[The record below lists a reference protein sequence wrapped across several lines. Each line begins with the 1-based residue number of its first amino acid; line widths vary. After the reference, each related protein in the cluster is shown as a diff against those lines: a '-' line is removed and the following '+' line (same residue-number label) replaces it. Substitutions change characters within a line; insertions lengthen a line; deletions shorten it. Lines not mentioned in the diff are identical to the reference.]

1 MNEISKNKKDNEI
14 KSVIE
19 KAKTKNLTFEYS
31 LDLETKVILFFKK
44 DNVNICLL
52 IKFDIYGNRIDKV
65 ELTKYIRTDYFDE
78 VESDIDNII
87 EDEVSAEDALKLQKI
102 PLNNPKSFIDY
113 IISNIDPKVFNE
125 VSKEHKK
132 EANRLYHLIGL
143 TVNSM
148 YPIKEV
154 ADYILKGAISG
165 KNQFFLKNTI
175 SRAIDYC
182 KKDFRSDFSVEQLQK
197 LLKEVM

>member
-14 KSVIE
+14 KNVIE
-19 KAKTKNLTFEYS
+19 KAKTMNLKFEFA
-31 LDLETKVILFFKK
+31 LDLETKVILVFKT

-52 IKFDIYGNRIDKV
+52 IKFDLWGNRIGKV
-65 ELTKYIRTDYFDE
+65 ELNKYIRTDYFDE
-78 VESDIDNII
+78 VEDEVASDI
-87 EDEVSAEDALKLQKI
+87 EDELHSEDTLKSQKI

-113 IISNIDPKVFNE
+113 IISNIDPKSFNQ
-125 VSKEHKK
+125 VSIEHKK
-132 EANRLYHLIGL
+132 EAKRFYHLIGL
-143 TVNSM
+143 TVNSG

-175 SRAIDYC
+175 RRAIENC
-182 KKDFRSDFSVEQLQK
+182 KKDFCSDFSVEQLQK

>member
-31 LDLETKVILFFKK
+31 LDLETKVLLFLKK

-52 IKFDIYGNRIDKV
+52 IKFDIWGNRIDKV

-87 EDEVSAEDALKLQKI
+87 EDEVSAEDTLK
-102 PLNNPKSFIDY
+102 
-113 IISNIDPKVFNE
+113 
-125 VSKEHKK
+125 
-132 EANRLYHLIGL
+132 
-143 TVNSM
+143 
-148 YPIKEV
+148 
-154 ADYILKGAISG
+154 
-165 KNQFFLKNTI
+165 
-175 SRAIDYC
+175 
-182 KKDFRSDFSVEQLQK
+182 
-197 LLKEVM
+197 